1 MDEPSDLDFDKI
13 FGGEEHS
20 HEKFI
25 QFYKYTIESWKLT
38 PEYLDILND
47 IKSVISWK
55 KTKLERKIN
64 FIYFEIEKF
73 AGHEEDA
80 SLKNEIVKNIEG
92 IKTLS
97 PDNLSIDEVNLDSLN
112 LIGKILVLEYEA
124 KLKSENLLSKNIAL
138 TQFLINTKSELNF
151 GKLINSPE
159 LYKIPI
165 DLVYKIRDLGSD
177 LGLLNILETLENNQ
191 LQKLIHTITSS
202 KAHDQRYA
210 EKRKKY
216 EFAVD
221 DAEYLWD
228 KEGSAYTIN
237 EMVEYL
243 LTQKKYAGLSKKSMR
258 EKIYSIAD
266 QYKKVPGAGQQRKN
280 K

>member
-1 MDEPSDLDFDKI
+1 MDESLNFDKI

-47 IKSVISWK
+47 IKSVINLDEL
-55 KTKLERKIN
+55 KLKNKIKYI
-64 FIYFEIEKF
+64 FFEIEKF
-73 AGHEEDA
+73 TGHEEDA
-80 SLKNEIVKNIEG
+80 SLKNEIEKNIED
-92 IKTLS
+92 IKKLS
-97 PDNLSIDEVNLDSLN
+97 PDKLSIDDKNLDSLN

-124 KLKSENLLSKNIAL
+124 KFKSESENLLSKNIAL

-191 LQKLIHTITSS
+191 LQKLIHSITSS
-202 KAHDQRYA
+202 QAHDPRYS
-210 EKRKKY
+210 EKRKTY

-221 DAEYLWD
+221 DADLLWG
-228 KEGSAYTIN
+228 EESAFTIN
-237 EMVEYL
+237 EMVVYL
-243 LTQKKYAGLSKKSMR
+243 RTQKKYAGISKKSMR
-258 EKIYSIAD
+258 AKIHPIAEKYGKI
-266 QYKKVPGAGQQRKN
+266 PGRGRPRKN